1 MRKKTDKIS
10 IVPAIPAMSRN
21 ILDIIGTIRWTNRH
35 DCPEGYA
42 FNEDGYVQT
51 DENRLQV
58 SVNMLPFLLPTLG
71 EYGVLFQNAV
81 ALRMLNHNKPR
92 DIIQDVLKYKF
103 NTSYYRK
110 PDPLLLAKAV
120 SDAYCLDS
128 LSEVLPKMHTSIFCF
143 HDIWYSKDCTEGGRK
158 QIQKLL
164 RNDYIDKSRQ
174 LMSIDT
180 KYKTKEVAAFVDESL
195 HAVNCYWTKTG
206 LDKKNRTIQS
216 VIESVDKL
224 KSIGIENY
232 TYNDIARLSGLT
244 RQTIGLTLKE
254 IGLKDEG

>member
-1 MRKKTDKIS
+1 MRKKNEKIS
-10 IVPAIPAMSRN
+10 IVPAIPTMSRN
-21 ILDIIGTIRWTNRH
+21 LADLIGNIRWTNRH
-35 DCPEGYA
+35 DCPEGYV
-42 FNEDGYVQT
+42 FNDDGYVQT
-51 DENRLQV
+51 EENRLQV
-58 SVNMLPFLLPTLG
+58 TVNMLPFLLNALG
-71 EYGVLFQNAV
+71 EYGVLYQNAI

-92 DIIQDVLKYKF
+92 DLIQDVLKYKF

-110 PDPLLLAKAV
+110 PDPLILAKAV
-120 SDAYCLDS
+120 NDAYS
-128 LSEVLPKMHTSIFCF
+128 LESIGAELPKLHTGIFCF

-195 HAVNCYWTKTG
+195 HAVNCYWVKTG

-216 VIESVDKL
+216 VVESVDKL
-224 KSIGIENY
+224 KSIGIEDY
-232 TYNDIARLSGLT
+232 TYNDIARLSGLS
-244 RQTIGLTLKE
+244 RKTIGLTLKE
-254 IGLKDEG
+254 IGLRDEG